1 MNKNGKI
8 SFMNTREYILETIKK
23 RPLIIDGAMGTQLQ
37 QRDDQIPKEAWE
49 GNEGCNELL
58 NVTAQDVMEDI
69 FNAYL
74 TAGADLITTN
84 TFGSFSW
91 VLDEYGISER
101 AYELSRA
108 GAEIVKRKCEEFSTP
123 EHPRFCL
130 GSIGPGTKLP
140 SLGHITYDEM
150 FAGYTECAKALID
163 GGVDIFLLET
173 CQDPLQIKAALH
185 ACEEANRDRG
195 VDIPIM
201 VSVTIELSGTMLI
214 GTDAQTIATIMEPFD
229 ILSLGFN
236 CGTGPEQV
244 LKHVKTLSE
253 LWHKPISVHANAG
266 LPQNRGGYTYYPMG
280 PDEFVEQQRKFLEYD
295 GVSFLGGCCG
305 TTPQHIRA
313 LVDNVTDITPKQ
325 PTGAHPTSIASLFN
339 TVPLMQEPAPL
350 LVGERSNA
358 TGSKAFR
365 ELLLAEDYEGT
376 LSVAQ
381 QQVRAGAH
389 VIDVNVGFA
398 GRDET
403 KDMSEVMSMYAQKI
417 SIPLMP
423 DSTQTKGLETALK
436 YIGGKP
442 ILNSVNLEDG
452 EEKFDA
458 VCALAKKFGAS
469 LVCLTIDERGMA
481 KSIEQKLEV
490 AERIIDLATNRHGI
504 KKEDLVFDV
513 LTFTLGSGDE
523 EYFEAGINTI
533 EAIRQLREKHPEVG
547 AILGLSNISFGLDK
561 DARPYLNSMFLH
573 HCVQAGLT
581 SVIINVKH
589 IIPLN
594 KIPEEDQKVCD
605 DLIFN
610 RLPNGEAL
618 FAFIEHFSKKEAVDN
633 DAVDEEYLAMSDE
646 EKIAKLLMDGDKE
659 RMIPLVEEVR
669 HRIAPEVIVN
679 EILIDAMKVV
689 GELFGAGEMQLPFVL
704 QSAETMK
711 KTVDHLNPYL
721 PKVEK
726 TVDTTLALGTVK
738 GDVHDVGKNLVDII
752 LSNNGY
758 KVKNLGIKVE
768 LDQFLETMEQGHI
781 SALGM
786 SGLLVKSTQVMLEN
800 LTTLKEK
807 GITIPILLGGAALTR
822 SFIDDFCRPAY
833 DGPIFYC
840 KDAFDGVT
848 AMSRI
853 EAGNMDTNL
862 HPDAPE
868 VEKKE
873 QKEYIIPPFEEIQMP
888 ARDVVVPTPPFW
900 GRREI
905 KLTRQQMEMAFEWIN
920 HKLLFKSRWG
930 YSSKGMNKEAY
941 QKQLDEVVWPAYEKL
956 KARFLDE
963 NLFEPT
969 IIYGYWPCRSDDN
982 SLLIF
987 DESEG
992 YFSDEQVNREPLAD
1006 VMGRA
1011 KQIFTFPRQ
1020 RKAPHRA
1027 LSDFFHADRH
1037 DVIALTCVSAGAKLS
1052 EVEHEIYERGDY
1064 TEYYQFH
1071 GLGVELAEALAE
1083 IAHKQI
1089 RLDLNI
1095 AHNEGSTLA
1104 DVQMN
1109 RYQGSRYSFGYAACP
1124 DLELNRPLFDLLKP
1138 EEFGIE
1144 LSETFQI
1151 HPEQSTSALVVYHP
1165 NATYYNV

>member
-1 MNKNGKI
+1 ML
-8 SFMNTREYILETIKK
+8 NTKDYILQTITT
-23 RPLIIDGAMGTQLQ
+23 RPLIIDGALGTQLQ
-37 QRDDQIPKEAWE
+37 QRDDKIPKEAWE

-58 NVTAQDVMEDI
+58 NVTAPDI
-69 FNAYL
+69 LREIASAYL
-74 TAGADLITTN
+74 TSGADLITTN

-91 VLDEYGISER
+91 VLDEYDIGSR
-101 AYELSRA
+101 AYELTKA
-108 GAEIVKRKCEEFSTP
+108 GAKLVKDACIEFSTP

-130 GSIGPGTKLP
+130 GSVGPGTKLP

-150 FAGYTECAKALID
+150 YEGYTEFCKALID
-163 GGVDIFLLET
+163 GGADIFLLET
-173 CQDPLQIKAALH
+173 AQDPLQIKAALH
-185 ACEEANRDRG
+185 ACTQANKEMDAQL
-195 VDIPIM
+195 PIM

-214 GTDAQTIATIMEPFD
+214 GTDAQTIATILEPFD

-236 CGTGPEQV
+236 CGTGPQQV

-253 LWHKPISVHANAG
+253 VWHKPISVHANAG

-280 PDEFVEQQRKFLEYD
+280 PDEFVAQQEKFLDYD

-313 LVDNVTDITPKQ
+313 LVDKVTKVKPKEA
-325 PTGAHPTSIASLFN
+325 TGSHPTSCASLFN
-339 TVPLMQEPAPL
+339 TATLKQEPAPL
-350 LVGERSNA
+350 LMGERSNA

-403 KDMSEVMSMYAQKI
+403 KDMNAVMGMYNQKI
-417 SIPLMP
+417 ALPLMP
-423 DSTQTKGLETALK
+423 DSTQTSGLETALK
-436 YIGGKP
+436 NIGGKP

-452 EEKFDA
+452 EEKFDS
-458 VCALAKKFGAS
+458 VCALAKKFGTS
-469 LVCLTIDERGMA
+469 LVCLTIDEIGMA
-481 KSIEQKLEV
+481 KTVENKLKV
-490 AERIIDLATNRHGI
+490 ADRIIDLATNRHGI
-504 KKEDLVFDV
+504 KKEDLIFDV

-523 EYFEAGINTI
+523 EYWDAGINTI
-533 EAIRQLREKHPEVG
+533 EAIRGLRKKHPEVS
-547 AILGLSNISFGLDK
+547 ATLGLSNISFGLDK

-573 HCVQAGLT
+573 HCIQAGLT

-589 IIPLN
+589 IIPIN
-594 KIPEEDQKVCD
+594 KISKIDQEICD

-610 RLPNGEAL
+610 RKPKGEAL
-618 FAFIEHFSKKEAVDN
+618 FTFIEHFSSKEAIDN
-633 DAVDEEYLAMSDE
+633 DAVDEEYLAMSTE

-659 RMIPLVEEVR
+659 RMIPLVEEAR
-669 HRIAPEVIVN
+669 QTIKPEKIVN

-689 GELFGAGEMQLPFVL
+689 GELFGSGQMQLPFVL

-711 KTVDHLNPYL
+711 KTVDYLNPYL
-721 PKVEK
+721 PKIEK
-726 TVDTTLALGTVK
+726 TVNTTLALGTVK

-752 LSNNGY
+752 LSNNGF
-758 KVKNLGIKVE
+758 KVNNLGIKVE
-768 LDQFLETMEQGHI
+768 LDQFVQATKDGHI
-781 SALGM
+781 SAFGM
-786 SGLLVKSTQVMLEN
+786 SGLLVKSTQVMQEN
-800 LTTLKEK
+800 LKALKEADIK
-807 GITIPILLGGAALTR
+807 IPVLLGGAALTR
-822 SFIDDFCRPAY
+822 TFIDEYCRPFY

-853 EAGNMDTNL
+853 EAGNFDTDL
-862 HPDAPE
+862 HGKE
-868 VEKKE
+868 NEEKISKPKE
-873 QKEYIIPPFEEIQMP
+873 NVVIPPFSELKMP
-888 ARDVVVPTPPFW
+888 ERDVKVPTPPFW

-905 KLTRQQMEMAFEWIN
+905 KLSETQIEMAFQWLN
-920 HKLLFKSRWG
+920 HKILFKSRWG
-930 YSSKGMNKEAY
+930 YSSKGMTKEAY
-941 QKQLDEVVWPAYEKL
+941 EKQLDEVVWPAYEKL
-956 KARFLDE
+956 KAQFIDE
-963 NLFEPT
+963 KLFEPT

-982 SLLIF
+982 TLLIF

-992 YFSDEQVNREPLAD
+992 YHSESEVNREPLKD

-1011 KQIFTFPRQ
+1011 REKFTFPRQ

-1037 DVIALTCVSAGAKLS
+1037 DVLALSCVSAGAKLS
-1052 EVEHEIYERGDY
+1052 DAERTIMDAGNY

-1095 AHNEGSTLA
+1095 SDNEGSKLS

-1109 RYQGSRYSFGYAACP
+1109 KYQGSRYSFGYAACP
-1124 DLELNRPLFDLLKP
+1124 DLELNRPLFNLLKP

-1151 HPEQSTSALVVYHP
+1151 HPEQSTSALIVYHP
-1165 NATYYNV
+1165 KASYYNV

>member
-1 MNKNGKI
+1 
-8 SFMNTREYILETIKK
+8 MNTKQYIQLTIKN

-37 QRDDQIPKEAWE
+37 QRDDQIPHAAWE

-58 NVTAQDVMEDI
+58 NVTCPEI
-69 FNAYL
+69 LSEIYHAYL
-74 TAGADLITTN
+74 TAGADFITTN

-91 VLDEYGISER
+91 VLDEYQIGHR
-101 AYELSRA
+101 AYELTKA
-108 GAEIVKRKCEEFSTP
+108 GAELVKQECEKFSTP
-123 EHPRFCL
+123 EHPRFVL
-130 GSIGPGTKLP
+130 GSVGPGTKLP
-140 SLGHITYDEM
+140 SLGHIHYDVM
-150 FAGYTECAKALID
+150 FKGYTEFCLALID
-163 GGVDIFLLET
+163 GGVDVFLLET

-185 ACEEANRDRG
+185 ACQEANKQRG
-195 VDIPIM
+195 TQIPIM

-214 GTDAQTIATIMEPFD
+214 GTDAGTIATILEPFD

-244 LKHVKTLSE
+244 QKHVKTLSE
-253 LWHKPISVHANAG
+253 LWGKPISVHANAG
-266 LPQNRGGYTYYPMG
+266 LPQNRGGHTYYPMG
-280 PDEFVEQQRKFLEYD
+280 PDEFADQQEKFLNFN

-313 LVDNVTDITPKQ
+313 LVNRVANMRPKSACGTQ
-325 PTGAHPTSIASLFN
+325 VNSLASLFSA
-339 TVPLMQEPAPL
+339 VPLMQEPAPL
-350 LVGERSNA
+350 LIGERSNA

-376 LSVAQ
+376 LSVGQ

-389 VIDVNVGFA
+389 VLDVSVGFA

-403 KDMSEVMSMYAQKI
+403 KDMNSVMSLYASKI
-417 SIPLMP
+417 NLPVMP
-423 DSTQTKGLETALK
+423 DSTQTPAVEEALK
-436 YIGGKP
+436 LIGGKP
-442 ILNSVNLEDG
+442 IINSVNLEDG
-452 EEKFDA
+452 IEKFDT
-458 VCALAKKFGAS
+458 VCQLAKKYGAA
-469 LVCLTIDERGMA
+469 LVCLTIDEIGMA
-481 KSIEQKLEV
+481 KTVERKIEI
-490 AERIIDLATNRHGI
+490 AERIYELATKKHGI
-504 KKEDLVFDV
+504 NPEDLVFDL

-523 EYFEAGINTI
+523 EYFDAGKNTI
-533 EAIRQLREKHPEVG
+533 EAIRQLRIRHPEVG

-573 HCVQAGLT
+573 HCIKAGLS

-594 KIPEEDQKVCD
+594 KITEEEQELCD
-605 DLIFN
+605 NLIFN
-610 RLPNGEAL
+610 KKPKGASL
-618 FAFIEHFSKKEAVDN
+618 FEFIEHFSTKEAVDSDVE
-633 DAVDEEYLAMSDE
+633 DAAYLAMNDE

-659 RMIPLVEEVR
+659 RMIPLVEEAR
-669 HRIAPEVIVN
+669 KTIAPQKIVN
-679 EILIDAMKVV
+679 EILINAMKVV
-689 GELFGAGEMQLPFVL
+689 GELFGSGQMQLPFVL

-721 PKVEK
+721 PKIDK
-726 TVDTTLALGTVK
+726 PVDTTLVLGTVK

-752 LSNNGY
+752 LSNNGF
-758 KVKNLGIKVE
+758 KVINLGIKVD
-768 LDQFLETMEQGHI
+768 LDSFINTLKE
-781 SALGM
+781 SNANALGM
-786 SGLLVKSTQVMLEN
+786 SGLLVKSTQVMKEN
-800 LTTLKEK
+800 LEMLKEADIK
-807 GITIPILLGGAALTR
+807 IPILLGGAALTR
-822 SFIDDFCRPAY
+822 SFIDDFCRPFY

-853 EAGNMDTNL
+853 EAGNFDTDL
-862 HPDAPE
+862 HGKE
-868 VEKKE
+868 MQEKVVKEKKE
-873 QKEYIIPPFEEIQMP
+873 VIIPPFSELKMP
-888 ARDVVVPTPPFW
+888 SRDVKVPTPPFW
-900 GRREI
+900 GRREM
-905 KLTRQQMEMAFEWIN
+905 KLTQQQIEMAFEWIN
-920 HKLLFKSRWG
+920 QKILFKSRWG
-930 YSSKGMNKEAY
+930 YSSKGMTKEAY
-941 QKQLDEVVWPAYEKL
+941 KKQVDELIMPAYQRL
-956 KARFLDE
+956 KAQFIDE
-963 NLFEPT
+963 KLFEPT

-982 SLLIF
+982 TLLIF

-992 YFSDEQVNREPLAD
+992 YNAPDEVNHEPLEH
-1006 VMGRA
+1006 VIGRA
-1011 KQIFTFPRQ
+1011 VKQFNFPRQ
-1020 RKAPHRA
+1020 RKQPHRA

-1037 DVIALTCVSAGAKLS
+1037 DVIALTCVSAGPKLS
-1052 EVEHEIYERGDY
+1052 EAEREIYDKGNY

-1095 AHNEGSTLA
+1095 SESEGNKLS

-1109 RYQGSRYSFGYAACP
+1109 KYQGSRYSFGYAACP
-1124 DLELNRPLFDLLKP
+1124 DLELSRPLFDLLKP

>member
-1 MNKNGKI
+1 
-8 SFMNTREYILETIKK
+8 MNTKNYILETIKK

-37 QRDDQIPKEAWE
+37 QRDDKISKEAWE
-49 GNEGCNELL
+49 GNEGCNEIL
-58 NVTAQDVMEDI
+58 NVTAPDIMEEI
-69 FNAYL
+69 FSAYL

-91 VLDEYGISER
+91 VLDEYQIGDR
-101 AYELSRA
+101 AYELTKA
-108 GAEIVKRKCEEFSTP
+108 GAALVKRQCEAFSTP

-130 GSIGPGTKLP
+130 GSVGPGTKLP

-150 FAGYTECAKALID
+150 FEGYTDFCKALIE
-163 GGVDIFLLET
+163 GGTDIFLLET

-185 ACEEANRDRG
+185 ACQEANRQMKTEL
-195 VDIPIM
+195 PIM

-253 LWHKPISVHANAG
+253 LWHKPISVHSNAG

-280 PDEFVEQQRKFLEYD
+280 PDEFVAQQEKFLNYD

-313 LVDNVTDITPKQ
+313 LVNAVTNKMPKA
-325 PTGAHPTSIASLFN
+325 PTGSHENSIASLFN

-365 ELLLAEDYEGT
+365 ELLLNENYEGT

-389 VIDVNVGFA
+389 VVDVNVGFA

-403 KDMSEVMSMYAQKI
+403 KDMTEVMAMYAQKI
-417 SIPLMP
+417 ALPLMP

-436 YIGGKP
+436 HIGGKA

-452 EEKFDA
+452 EPKFDA
-458 VCALAKKFGAS
+458 VCQLAKKYGAS
-469 LVCLTIDERGMA
+469 LVCLTIDEVGMA
-481 KSIEQKLEV
+481 KSIEDKLKV
-490 AERIIDLATNRHGI
+490 ADRIIDLATNRHGI

-533 EAIRQLREKHPEVG
+533 EAIRQLRKKHPEVG

-594 KIPEEDQKVCD
+594 KIPEEDQKICD

-618 FAFIEHFSKKEAVDN
+618 FTFIEHFSSKEAVDN
-633 DAVDEEYLAMSDE
+633 DAVDEAYLAMSDE

-659 RMIPLVEEVR
+659 RMIPLVEEAR
-669 HRIAPEVIVN
+669 KTIKPEVIVN

-689 GELFGAGEMQLPFVL
+689 GELFGSGQMQLPFVL

-726 TVDTTLALGTVK
+726 EVDTTLSLGTVK

-758 KVKNLGIKVE
+758 KVNNLGIKVD
-768 LDQFLETMEQGHI
+768 LDSFLADMEKGHV

-800 LTTLKEK
+800 LGILKEK

-822 SFIDDFCRPAY
+822 NFIDDFCRPAY

-853 EAGNMDTNL
+853 EAGNMNTNL
-862 HPDAPE
+862 HPDAPKIE
-868 VEKKE
+868 RVKKKE
-873 QKEYIIPPFEEIQMP
+873 VIIPPFEELKMP
-888 ARDVVVPTPPFW
+888 SRDVNVPTPPFW

-905 KLTRQQMEMAFEWIN
+905 KLTQQQVEMAFDWIN
-920 HKLLFKSRWG
+920 HKILFKSRWG
-930 YSSKGMNKEAY
+930 YSSKGMTKEAY
-941 QKQLDEVVWPAYEKL
+941 EKQLEEVVWPAYEKL

-963 NLFEPT
+963 VLFEPT
-969 IIYGYWPCRSDDN
+969 IVYGYWPCRSDDN
-982 SLLIF
+982 KLLIF

-992 YFSDEQVNREPLAD
+992 YFSESEINRQLLED
-1006 VMGRA
+1006 VKKNA
-1011 KQIFTFPRQ
+1011 IKEFSFPRQ

-1052 EVEHEIYERGDY
+1052 EVEREIYERGDY

-1095 AHNEGSTLA
+1095 ADGEKATLA

-1109 RYQGSRYSFGYAACP
+1109 KYQGSRYSFGYAACP

>member
-1 MNKNGKI
+1 MTTK
-8 SFMNTREYILETIKK
+8 EYILKTIKN

-37 QRDDQIPKEAWE
+37 QRDDKIPKEAWQ

-58 NVTAQDVMEDI
+58 NVTCPEVLSEI
-69 FNAYL
+69 FHAYL

-91 VLDEYGISER
+91 VLDEYGIGNR
-101 AYELSRA
+101 AYELTRA
-108 GAEIVKRKCEEFSTP
+108 GAELVKKECAKFNTP
-123 EHPRFCL
+123 KHPRFVL

-150 FAGYTECAKALID
+150 YEGYTEFCLALID
-163 GGVDIFLLET
+163 GGVDVFLLET

-185 ACEEANRDRG
+185 ACQEACRQRE
-195 VDIPIM
+195 VEIPIM

-214 GTDAQTIATIMEPFD
+214 GTDAATIATILEPFD
-229 ILSLGFN
+229 IISLGFN

-244 LKHVKTLSE
+244 EKHIKTLSE

-280 PDEFVEQQRKFLEYD
+280 PDEFADKQEKFLSYD

-313 LVDNVTDITPKQ
+313 LVNRVSNITPKE
-325 PTGAHPTSIASLFN
+325 PSGAQENALASLFN
-339 TVPLMQEPAPL
+339 TVSLTQESSVL

-381 QQVRAGAH
+381 QQVRVGAH
-389 VIDVNVGFA
+389 VLDVSVGFA

-403 KDMSEVMSMYAQKI
+403 KDMNRVMSLYAQKI
-417 SIPLMP
+417 ALPLMP
-423 DSTQTKGLETALK
+423 DSTQTAALEEALK
-436 YIGGKP
+436 LIGGKP
-442 ILNSVNLEDG
+442 IINSVNLEDG
-452 EEKFDA
+452 IEKFNA
-458 VCALAKKFGAS
+458 VCSLAKKFGAA
-469 LVCLTIDERGMA
+469 LVCLTIDEQGMA
-481 KSIEQKLEV
+481 KTVERKLEV
-490 AERIIDLATNRHGI
+490 AERIYELATKKHGI
-504 KKEDLVFDV
+504 RAENLVFDL

-523 EYFEAGINTI
+523 EYVNAGINTI
-533 EAIRQLREKHPEVG
+533 EAIRELRKRHPEVG

-573 HCVQAGLT
+573 HCIEAGLT
-581 SVIINVKH
+581 SVIINVQH
-589 IIPLN
+589 IIPIN
-594 KIPEEDQKVCD
+594 KISKKDQEICD
-605 DLIFN
+605 NLIFN
-610 RLPNGEAL
+610 RKPNSAAL
-618 FAFIEHFSKKEAVDN
+618 FEFIEHFSTKEAADN
-633 DAVDEEYLAMSDE
+633 QAVDEAYLAMSDE

-659 RMIPLVEEVR
+659 RMIPLVEEAR
-669 HRIAPEVIVN
+669 HKIAPEKIVN
-679 EILIDAMKVV
+679 EILINAMKVV
-689 GELFGAGEMQLPFVL
+689 GELFGSGQMQLPFVL

-711 KTVDHLNPYL
+711 KTVDYLNPYL
-721 PKVEK
+721 PKIDK
-726 TVDTTLALGTVK
+726 KVDTTLILGTVK

-758 KVKNLGIKVE
+758 KVINLGIKVE
-768 LDQFLETMEQGHI
+768 LDDFVKTLKESNADAI
-781 SALGM
+781 GM
-786 SGLLVKSTQVMLEN
+786 SGLLVKSTQVMKEN
-800 LTTLKEK
+800 LEALQRG
-807 GITIPILLGGAALTR
+807 GIKIPILLGGAALTR
-822 SFIDDFCRPAY
+822 SFIDDFCRPFY

-853 EAGNMDTNL
+853 EAGNFDTDL
-862 HPDAPE
+862 HGKE
-868 VEKKE
+868 GEEKVVKVKE
-873 QKEYIIPPFEEIQMP
+873 EIVIPPFEELKMP
-888 ARDVVVPTPPFW
+888 SRDIEVPTPPFW
-900 GRREI
+900 GRREL
-905 KLTRQQMEMAFEWIN
+905 KLAPHQIEMAFEWIN

-930 YSSKGMNKEAY
+930 YSSKGMTKEAY
-941 QKQLDEVVWPAYEKL
+941 QKQLDEIVWPAYEKL
-956 KARFLDE
+956 KKRFIKE
-963 NLFEPT
+963 KLFEPT
-969 IIYGYWPCRSDDN
+969 ILYGYWPCRSDDN
-982 SLLIF
+982 TLLIF
-987 DESEG
+987 DSSEG
-992 YFSDEQVNREPLAD
+992 YNSEDEINHEPLD
-1006 VMGRA
+1006 KVIGRA
-1011 KQIFTFPRQ
+1011 IEEFTFPRQ
-1020 RKAPHRA
+1020 SKEPHRA
-1027 LSDFFHADRH
+1027 LSDFFHRDRH
-1037 DVIALTCVSAGAKLS
+1037 DVVAFTCVSAGSKLS
-1052 EVEHEIYERGDY
+1052 EIEREIYDKGNY

-1095 AHNEGSTLA
+1095 SKGEGNKLS

-1109 RYQGSRYSFGYAACP
+1109 KYQGSRYSFGYAACP
-1124 DLELNRPLFDLLKP
+1124 DLELNRPLFNLLKP
-1138 EEFGIE
+1138 EEFGIK

>member
-1 MNKNGKI
+1 MTPKK
-8 SFMNTREYILETIKK
+8 YILKTIKK

-37 QRDDQIPKEAWE
+37 QRDEKIPKEAWE

-58 NVTAQDVMEDI
+58 NVTSPEVLSEI
-69 FNAYL
+69 FHAYL
-74 TAGADLITTN
+74 SAGADLITTN

-91 VLDEYGISER
+91 VLDEYGLGNR
-101 AYELSRA
+101 AYELTKA
-108 GAEIVKRKCEEFSTP
+108 GAALVKKECEKFSTP
-123 EHPRFCL
+123 EHPRFVL

-150 FAGYTECAKALID
+150 LEGYTEFCLALID
-163 GGVDIFLLET
+163 GGVDVFLLET

-185 ACEEANRDRG
+185 ACEEASRQRE
-195 VDIPIM
+195 VEIPIM
-201 VSVTIELSGTMLI
+201 ISVTIELSGTMLI
-214 GTDAQTIATIMEPFD
+214 GTDASTIATILEPFD

-236 CGTGPEQV
+236 CGTGPEQIE
-244 LKHVKTLSE
+244 KHVKTLSE

-280 PDEFVEQQRKFLEYD
+280 PDEFADKQENFLKYD

-313 LVDNVTDITPKQ
+313 LVDRVSKTLPKEPSGSQ
-325 PTGAHPTSIASLFN
+325 ENSLASLFN
-339 TVPLMQEPAPL
+339 TVSLSQESSVL

-381 QQVRAGAH
+381 QQVRVGAH
-389 VIDVNVGFA
+389 VLDVSVGFA

-403 KDMSEVMSMYAQKI
+403 KDMNSVMSLYAQKI
-417 SIPLMP
+417 ALPLMP
-423 DSTQTKGLETALK
+423 DSTQTAALEEALK
-436 YIGGKP
+436 LIGGKP
-442 ILNSVNLEDG
+442 IINSVNLEDG
-452 EEKFDA
+452 IEKFDTI
-458 VCALAKKFGAS
+458 CRLAKKFGAA
-469 LVCLTIDERGMA
+469 LVCLTIDEIGMA
-481 KSIEQKLEV
+481 KTLERKLEV
-490 AERIIDLATNRHGI
+490 AERIYELATKKHGI
-504 KKEDLVFDV
+504 KPENLVFDL
-513 LTFTLGSGDE
+513 LTFTLGSGDA
-523 EYFEAGINTI
+523 EYVDAGINTI
-533 EAIRQLREKHPEVG
+533 EAIRELRKRHPEVG

-573 HCVQAGLT
+573 HCIEAGLT
-581 SVIINVKH
+581 SVIINVQH
-589 IIPLN
+589 IIPIN
-594 KIPEEDQKVCD
+594 KISKIDQEICD
-605 DLIFN
+605 NLIFN
-610 RLPNGEAL
+610 RKPNSEAL
-618 FAFIEHFSKKEAVDN
+618 FEFIEHFSTKEATDN
-633 DAVDEEYLAMSDE
+633 QAVDEAYLAMSDE
-646 EKIAKLLMDGDKE
+646 EKIAKLLMDGDKD
-659 RMIPLVEEVR
+659 RMIPLVEEAR
-669 HRIAPEVIVN
+669 HTIAPQKIVN

-689 GELFGAGEMQLPFVL
+689 GELFGSGQMQLPFVL

-711 KTVDHLNPYL
+711 KTVDYLNPYL
-721 PKVEK
+721 PKIDK
-726 TVDTTLALGTVK
+726 KVDTTLILGTVK

-758 KVKNLGIKVE
+758 KVVNLGIKVE
-768 LDQFLETMEQGHI
+768 LDDFVKTLKESNADAI
-781 SALGM
+781 GM
-786 SGLLVKSTQVMLEN
+786 SGLLVKSTQVMKDNLEA
-800 LTTLKEK
+800 LQRE
-807 GITIPILLGGAALTR
+807 GIKTPILLGGAALTR
-822 SFIDDFCRPAY
+822 SFIDDFCRPYY

-853 EAGNMDTNL
+853 EAKNFDTDL
-862 HPDAPE
+862 HGKDNE
-868 VEKKE
+868 EKIVKVKE
-873 QKEYIIPPFEEIQMP
+873 KVITPPFEELKMP
-888 ARDVVVPTPPFW
+888 SRDVAVPTPPFW
-900 GRREI
+900 GRREL
-905 KLTRQQMEMAFEWIN
+905 KLTSQQVEMAFEWIN

-930 YSSKGMNKEAY
+930 YSSKGMTKEAY
-941 QKQLDEVVWPAYEKL
+941 QKQLDEVVWPAYERL
-956 KARFLDE
+956 KAQFIDE
-963 NLFEPT
+963 KLFEPT
-969 IIYGYWPCRSDDN
+969 IIYGYWPCRSDDDT
-982 SLLIF
+982 LLIF

-992 YFSDEQVNREPLAD
+992 YNSQSEINRETLNE
-1006 VMGRA
+1006 VIGRA
-1011 KQIFTFPRQ
+1011 KEKFTFPRQ
-1020 RKAPHRA
+1020 SKQPHRA
-1027 LSDFFHADRH
+1027 LSDFFHRDRH
-1037 DVIALTCVSAGAKLS
+1037 DVVAFTCVSAGSKLS
-1052 EVEHEIYERGDY
+1052 EFEREIYARGEY

-1095 AHNEGSTLA
+1095 SDGEGSSLS

-1124 DLELNRPLFDLLKP
+1124 DLELNRPLFNLLHP

>member
-1 MNKNGKI
+1 MSTKN
-8 SFMNTREYILETIKK
+8 YILQTIQQ

-37 QRDDQIPKEAWE
+37 QRDDKIPKEAWE

-58 NVTAQDVMEDI
+58 NVTCPEVLSEI
-69 FNAYL
+69 FHAYL
-74 TAGADLITTN
+74 TAGADFITTN

-91 VLDEYGISER
+91 VLDEYQIGNR
-101 AYELSRA
+101 AYELTKA
-108 GAEIVKRKCEEFSTP
+108 GAEIVKKECEKFSTP

-130 GSIGPGTKLP
+130 GSVGPGTKLP

-150 FAGYTECAKALID
+150 YEGYTEFCLALID
-163 GGVDIFLLET
+163 GGVDVFLLET

-185 ACEEANRDRG
+185 ACQEANKQRD
-195 VDIPIM
+195 VNIPIM

-214 GTDAQTIATIMEPFD
+214 GTDAATIATILEPFD

-244 LKHVKTLSE
+244 LKHVRTLSE
-253 LWHKPISVHANAG
+253 LWHKPISVHSNAG
-266 LPQNRGGYTYYPMG
+266 LPQNRGGYTYYPMN
-280 PDEFVEQQRKFLEYD
+280 PEEFSDKQEKFLNFD

-313 LVDNVTDITPKQ
+313 LVDRVHVTLPK
-325 PTGAHPTSIASLFN
+325 PASGKHPTSVASLFN
-339 TVPLMQEPAPL
+339 TTELMQEPAPL
-350 LVGERSNA
+350 LMGERSNA

-389 VIDVNVGFA
+389 LIDVNVGFA

-403 KDMSEVMSMYAQKI
+403 KDMNAVMGMYNQKI
-417 SIPLMP
+417 ALPLMP
-423 DSTQTKGLETALK
+423 DSTQTTGLETALK
-436 YIGGKP
+436 NIGGKP

-452 EEKFDA
+452 EDKFDD
-458 VCALAKKFGAS
+458 VCALAKKFGTS
-469 LVCLTIDERGMA
+469 LVCLTIDEIGMA
-481 KSIEQKLEV
+481 KTIEDKLKV
-490 AERIIDLATNRHGI
+490 ADRIIDLATNRHGI
-504 KKEDLVFDV
+504 KKEDLIFDV

-523 EYFEAGINTI
+523 EYWDAGINTI
-533 EAIRQLREKHPEVG
+533 EAIRQLTSKHPEVG
-547 AILGLSNISFGLDK
+547 TTLGLSNISFGLDK

-573 HCVQAGLT
+573 HCLEAGLS

-589 IIPLN
+589 IIPIN
-594 KIPEEDQKVCD
+594 KISQEDQDVCD

-610 RLPNGEAL
+610 RKPKGEAL
-618 FAFIEHFSKKEAVDN
+618 FTFMEHFSSKEAIDTT
-633 DAVDEEYLAMSDE
+633 AEDEEYLAMSDK

-659 RMIPLVEEVR
+659 RMIPLVEEAR
-669 HRIAPEVIVN
+669 HTIAPEVIVN
-679 EILIDAMKVV
+679 EILINAMKVV
-689 GELFGAGEMQLPFVL
+689 GELFGSGQMQLPFVL

-758 KVKNLGIKVE
+758 KVENLGIKVE
-768 LDQFLETMEQGHI
+768 LDTFLEAYEKGNI
-781 SALGM
+781 AAFGM
-786 SGLLVKSTQVMLEN
+786 SGLLVKSTQVMQEN
-800 LTTLKEK
+800 LKILKEK
-807 GITIPILLGGAALTR
+807 EIKIPILLGGAALTR
-822 SFIDDFCRPAY
+822 NFIDEFCRPFY

-853 EAGNMDTNL
+853 EAGNFDTNI
-862 HPDAPE
+862 HGHDSNEAP
-868 VEKKE
+868 VKVKKE
-873 QKEYIIPPFEEIQMP
+873 IIIPPFEELKMP
-888 ARDVVVPTPPFW
+888 SRDVKVPTPPFW
-900 GRREI
+900 GRREV
-905 KLTRQQMEMAFEWIN
+905 KLTQTQIEMAFEWIN
-920 HKLLFKSRWG
+920 HKILFKSRWG
-930 YSSKGMNKEAY
+930 YSSKGMTKEAY
-941 QKQLDEVVWPAYEKL
+941 EKQLDEVVWPAYEKL
-956 KARFLDE
+956 KSQFLDE
-963 NLFEPT
+963 HLFEPT

-982 SLLIF
+982 TLLIF

-992 YFSDEQVNREPLAD
+992 YNSEDEVNREHLD
-1006 VMGRA
+1006 KVMGRA
-1011 KQIFTFPRQ
+1011 MKQFTFPRQ
-1020 RKAPHRA
+1020 SKQPHRA
-1027 LSDFFHADRH
+1027 LSDFFHSDRH
-1037 DVIALTCVSAGAKLS
+1037 DVLALTCVSAGGKLS
-1052 EVEHEIYERGDY
+1052 DAERAIMEKGNY

-1095 AHNEGSTLA
+1095 SDGEGSKLS

-1109 RYQGSRYSFGYAACP
+1109 KYQGSRYSFGYAACP

>member
-1 MNKNGKI
+1 MTTKQ
-8 SFMNTREYILETIKK
+8 YIQQTIKT

-37 QRDDQIPKEAWE
+37 QRDDKIPKAAWE

-58 NVTAQDVMEDI
+58 NVTCPEILSEI
-69 FNAYL
+69 FHAYL
-74 TAGADLITTN
+74 TAGADFITTN

-91 VLDEYGISER
+91 VLDEYQIGNR
-101 AYELSRA
+101 AYELTRA
-108 GAEIVKRKCEEFSTP
+108 GAELVKAECEKFSTS

-130 GSIGPGTKLP
+130 GSVGPGTKLP
-140 SLGHITYDEM
+140 SLGHITYDAM
-150 FAGYTECAKALID
+150 FEGYTEFCVALID
-163 GGVDIFLLET
+163 GGVDVFLLET

-185 ACEEANRDRG
+185 ACQEANKLRG
-195 VDIPIM
+195 TDIPIM

-214 GTDAQTIATIMEPFD
+214 GTDAATIATILEPFD

-244 LKHVKTLSE
+244 LKHVRTLSE
-253 LWHKPISVHANAG
+253 LWHKPISVHSNAG
-266 LPQNRGGYTYYPMG
+266 LPQNRGGYTYYPMN
-280 PDEFVEQQRKFLEYD
+280 PEEFSDKTEKFLEFD

-313 LVDNVTDITPKQ
+313 LVNRVHSTLPKTA
-325 PTGAHPTSIASLFN
+325 TGSHPNSIASLFN
-339 TVPLMQEPAPL
+339 TCELMQEPAPL
-350 LVGERSNA
+350 LMGERSNA

-365 ELLLAEDYEGT
+365 ELLLAENYEGT

-389 VIDVNVGFA
+389 VIDVNVDFA

-403 KDMSEVMSMYAQKI
+403 KDMTAVMGMYNQKI
-417 SIPLMP
+417 ALPLMP
-423 DSTQTKGLETALK
+423 DSTQTTGLETALK
-436 YIGGKP
+436 HIGGKP

-452 EEKFDA
+452 EEKFDD
-458 VCALAKKFGAS
+458 VCALAKKYGAS
-469 LVCLTIDERGMA
+469 LVCLTIDEVGMA
-481 KSIEQKLEV
+481 KTVEDKLKV
-490 AERIIDLATNRHGI
+490 ADRIIDLATNRHGI
-504 KKEDLVFDV
+504 KKEDLIFDV
-513 LTFTLGSGDE
+513 LTFTLASGDE
-523 EYFEAGINTI
+523 EYWDAGINTI
-533 EAIRQLREKHPEVG
+533 EAIRALRKKHPEVS
-547 AILGLSNISFGLDK
+547 ATLGLSNISFGLDK

-573 HCVQAGLT
+573 HCLEAGLT

-589 IIPLN
+589 IIPIN
-594 KIPEEDQKVCD
+594 KISEEDQKICD

-610 RLPNGEAL
+610 RKPNGEAL
-618 FAFIEHFSKKEAVDN
+618 FTFIEHFSTKEAIDSSVE
-633 DAVDEEYLAMSDE
+633 DAEYLAMSDE

-659 RMIPLVEEVR
+659 RMIPLVEEAR
-669 HRIAPEVIVN
+669 HSILPEVIVN

-689 GELFGAGEMQLPFVL
+689 GELFGSGQMQLPFVL

-711 KTVDHLNPYL
+711 KTVDHLNPFL

-726 TVDTTLALGTVK
+726 SVDTTLALGTVK

-758 KVKNLGIKVE
+758 KVENLGIKVE
-768 LDQFLETMEQGHI
+768 LDTFLEAYTKGHI
-781 SALGM
+781 SAFGM
-786 SGLLVKSTQVMLEN
+786 SGLLVKSTQVMQEN
-800 LTTLKEK
+800 LKILQEK

-822 SFIDDFCRPAY
+822 TFIDDFCRPFY

-853 EAGNMDTNL
+853 EAGNLDTNL
-862 HPDAPE
+862 HGKEGEEKVAK
-868 VEKKE
+868 EKKE
-873 QKEYIIPPFEEIQMP
+873 IIIPPYEELKMP
-888 ARDVVVPTPPFW
+888 SRDINVPTPPFW

-905 KLTRQQMEMAFEWIN
+905 KLTEQQIAMAFEWIN
-920 HKLLFKSRWG
+920 HKILFKSRWG
-930 YSSKGMNKEAY
+930 YSSKGMTKEAY
-941 QKQLDEVVWPAYEKL
+941 EKQLDEVVWPAYEKL
-956 KARFLDE
+956 KAQFLKE
-963 NLFEPT
+963 KLFEPT

-982 SLLIF
+982 KLLIF
-987 DESEG
+987 DEKEG
-992 YFSDEQVNREPLAD
+992 YNSQSEINTLALEERRSQALKEFS
-1006 VMGRA
+1006 
-1011 KQIFTFPRQ
+1011 FPRQ
-1020 RKAPHRA
+1020 SKAPHRA
-1027 LSDFFHADRH
+1027 LSDFFHSDRD
-1037 DVIALTCVSAGAKLS
+1037 DVIALTCVSAGGKLS
-1052 EVEHEIYERGDY
+1052 DAERLIMDAGEY

-1083 IAHKQI
+1083 IAHKQV

-1095 AHNEGSTLA
+1095 SDGEGSKLS

-1109 RYQGSRYSFGYAACP
+1109 KYQGSRYSFGYAACP

>member
-1 MNKNGKI
+1 MMTTK
-8 SFMNTREYILETIKK
+8 EYILKTIKK

-37 QRDDQIPKEAWE
+37 QRDDKIPKEAWE

-58 NVTAQDVMEDI
+58 NVTAPDVMNDI
-69 FNAYL
+69 FHAYL

-91 VLDEYGISER
+91 VLDEYQIADR
-101 AYELSRA
+101 AYELTRA
-108 GAEIVKRKCEEFSTP
+108 GAALVKQKCEEFSTP

-130 GSIGPGTKLP
+130 GSVGPGTKLP

-150 FAGYTECAKALID
+150 YKGYTEFCKALID

-185 ACEEANRDRG
+185 ACQEANRERNRE
-195 VDIPIM
+195 IPIM

-214 GTDAQTIATIMEPFD
+214 GTDATTIATILEPFD

-313 LVDNVTDITPKQ
+313 LVNAVTPLTPKE
-325 PTGAHPTSIASLFN
+325 PTGSHPTSIASLFN
-339 TVPLMQEPAPL
+339 TTPLMQEPAPL

-403 KDMSEVMSMYAQKI
+403 KDMTEVMAMYAQKI
-417 SIPLMP
+417 ALPLMP

-436 YIGGKP
+436 HIGGKP

-469 LVCLTIDERGMA
+469 LVCLTIDEKGMA
-481 KSIEQKLEV
+481 KSIEDKLAV
-490 AERIIDLATNRHGI
+490 AERIIELATKRHGI

-589 IIPLN
+589 IIPIN
-594 KIPEEDQKVCD
+594 KISKEDQEICD

-610 RLPNGEAL
+610 RKPNGEAL
-618 FAFIEHFSKKEAVDN
+618 FNFIEYFSSKEAVDN
-633 DAVDEEYLAMSDE
+633 DAEDAEYLAMSDV

-659 RMIPLVEEVR
+659 RMIPLVEKVR
-669 HRIAPEVIVN
+669 HEIAPEIIVN

-689 GELFGAGEMQLPFVL
+689 GELFGSGQMQLPFVL

-711 KTVDHLNPYL
+711 KTVDYLNPYL

-726 TVDTTLALGTVK
+726 EVDTTLALGTVK

-768 LDQFLETMEQGHI
+768 LDAFLDAMKEGHI

-800 LTTLKEK
+800 LTTLKEQ
-807 GITIPILLGGAALTR
+807 GIEIPILLGGAALTR

-833 DGPIFYC
+833 GGPIFYC

-853 EAGNMDTNL
+853 EAGNFDTNL

-873 QKEYIIPPFEEIQMP
+873 EKEYIIPPFEEIKMP
-888 ARDVVVPTPPFW
+888 SRDVKVPTPPFW

-905 KLTRQQMEMAFEWIN
+905 KLSQQQIEMAFEWIN

-930 YSSKGMNKEAY
+930 YSSKGMDKEAY
-941 QKQLDEVVWPAYEKL
+941 NKQLEEVVWPAYEKL
-956 KARFLDE
+956 KARFIDE
-963 NLFEPT
+963 QLFEPT
-969 IIYGYWPCRSDDN
+969 ILYGYWPCRSDDN

-992 YFSDEQVNREPLAD
+992 YFSDDQVNREPLES
-1006 VMGRA
+1006 VIGRA
-1011 KQIFTFPRQ
+1011 KEIFTFPRQ

-1037 DVIALTCVSAGAKLS
+1037 DVIALTCVSAGSKLS
-1052 EVEHEIYERGDY
+1052 EVEREIYDAGNY

-1095 AHNEGSTLA
+1095 AENEGSTLA

-1124 DLELNRPLFDLLKP
+1124 DLELNRPLFNLLKP

>member
-1 MNKNGKI
+1 MTTKD
-8 SFMNTREYILETIKK
+8 YILQTIKK

-37 QRDDQIPKEAWE
+37 QRDDKIPKEAWE

-58 NVTAQDVMEDI
+58 NVTAPQIMEEI

-74 TAGADLITTN
+74 KAGADLITTN

-91 VLDEYGISER
+91 VLDEYQIGHR
-101 AYELSRA
+101 AYELTRA
-108 GAEIVKRKCEEFSTP
+108 GAQTVKRKCEEFSAP
-123 EHPRFCL
+123 EQPRFCL

-150 FAGYTECAKALID
+150 YAGYTEFCKALID

-173 CQDPLQIKAALH
+173 AQDPLQIKAALH
-185 ACEEANRDRG
+185 ACQEASRDRG
-195 VDIPIM
+195 VEIPIM

-214 GTDAQTIATIMEPFD
+214 GTDAATIATILEPFD
-229 ILSLGFN
+229 IISLGFN

-244 LKHVKTLSE
+244 LKHVKTLSQV
-253 LWHKPISVHANAG
+253 WHKPISVHANAG

-280 PDEFVEQQRKFLEYD
+280 PNEFVEHTSKFLEYD
-295 GVSFLGGCCG
+295 GVAFLGGCCG

-313 LVDNVTDITPKQ
+313 LVNAVTSLTPK
-325 PTGAHPTSIASLFN
+325 PATGGHPTSIASLFS
-339 TVPLMQEPAPL
+339 TVELMQEPAPL

-381 QQVRAGAH
+381 EQVRSGAH
-389 VIDVNVGFA
+389 LLDVNVGFA

-403 KDMSEVMSMYAQKI
+403 KDMTAVMAMYAQKI
-417 SIPLMP
+417 ALPLMP
-423 DSTQTKGLETALK
+423 DSTQTTGLETALK
-436 YIGGKP
+436 HIGGKP

-458 VCALAKKFGAS
+458 VCALAKKYGAS
-469 LVCLTIDERGMA
+469 LVCLTIDEVGMA
-481 KSIEQKLEV
+481 KTVEDKIKV
-490 AERIIDLATNRHGI
+490 AERIIELATKRHGI

-523 EYFEAGINTI
+523 EYYDAGVNTI
-533 EAIRQLREKHPEVG
+533 EAIRELRRRHPEVG

-573 HCVQAGLT
+573 HCVAAGLT

-589 IIPLN
+589 IIPLS
-594 KIPEEDQKVCD
+594 KIPQIDQDICN

-610 RLPNGEAL
+610 RKPNGEAL

-633 DAVDEEYLAMSDE
+633 NAVDEAYLAMSTE

-659 RMIPLVEEVR
+659 RMIPLVEEAR
-669 HRIAPEVIVN
+669 HTIAPEVIVN

-711 KTVDHLNPYL
+711 KTVDYLNPYL

-726 TVDTTLALGTVK
+726 KVDTTLILGTVK

-758 KVKNLGIKVE
+758 KVINLGIKVE
-768 LDQFLETMEQGHI
+768 LDRFLETLKESGAQ
-781 SALGM
+781 ALGM

-800 LTTLKEK
+800 LNILKEN

-853 EAGNMDTNL
+853 EAGNLDTNL

-868 VEKKE
+868 IEVKAKKE
-873 QKEYIIPPFEEIQMP
+873 VIIPPFEEIKMP
-888 ARDVVVPTPPFW
+888 SRDVKIPTPPFW
-900 GRREI
+900 GRREM
-905 KLTRQQMEMAFEWIN
+905 KLTRQQIEMAFEWIN
-920 HKLLFKSRWG
+920 HRILFKSRWG
-930 YSSKGMNKEAY
+930 YSSKGMTPEAY
-941 QKQLDEVVWPAYEKL
+941 EKQLDEVVWPAYERL
-956 KARFLDE
+956 KRQFLE
-963 NLFEPT
+963 EGLFEPT

-982 SLLIF
+982 RLLIF
-987 DESEG
+987 DETQG
-992 YFSDEQVNREPLAD
+992 YHSQAQVNNEPLD
-1006 VMGRA
+1006 VRRA
-1011 KQIFTFPRQ
+1011 AAIKEFHFPRQ
-1020 RKAPHRA
+1020 SKKPHRA
-1027 LSDFFHADRH
+1027 LSDFFHSERD
-1037 DVIALTCVSAGAKLS
+1037 DVIALTCVSAGSKIS
-1052 EVEHEIYERGDY
+1052 EAERVIYERGDY
-1064 TEYYQFH
+1064 TEYYRFH

-1083 IAHKQI
+1083 MVHKQI

-1095 AHNEGSTLA
+1095 ADTEKPTLA

-1109 RYQGSRYSFGYAACP
+1109 KYQGSRYSFGYAACP

-1165 NATYYNV
+1165 NATYYNI

>member
-1 MNKNGKI
+1 MNIKN
-8 SFMNTREYILETIKK
+8 YILETIKK

-37 QRDDQIPKEAWE
+37 QRDEMIPKEAWE
-49 GNEGCNELL
+49 NNEGCNELL
-58 NVTAQDVMEDI
+58 NVTCPEVLSEI
-69 FNAYL
+69 FEAYL
-74 TAGADLITTN
+74 TSGADFITTN

-91 VLDEYGISER
+91 VLDEYQIGDR
-101 AYELSRA
+101 AYELTRA
-108 GAEIVKRKCEEFSTP
+108 GAELVKQKCEKFSTP
-123 EHPRFCL
+123 EHPRFVL
-130 GSIGPGTKLP
+130 GSVGPGTKLP

-150 FAGYTECAKALID
+150 FQGYTEFCLALID
-163 GGVDIFLLET
+163 GGVDVFLLET

-185 ACEEANRDRG
+185 ACQEASAQRE
-195 VDIPIM
+195 VEIPIM

-214 GTDAQTIATIMEPFD
+214 GTDAGTIATILEPFD

-244 LKHVKTLSE
+244 IKHVRTLSE
-253 LWHKPISVHANAG
+253 LWGKPISVHANAG

-280 PDEFVEQQRKFLEYD
+280 PDEFVAQQEKFLNYD

-313 LVDNVTDITPKQ
+313 LVNAVHSITPKEPSGSQ
-325 PTGAHPTSIASLFN
+325 PNSIASLFG
-339 TVPLMQEPAPL
+339 TTTLMQEPAPL
-350 LVGERSNA
+350 LMGERSNA
-358 TGSKAFR
+358 TGSKAFK
-365 ELLLAEDYEGT
+365 ELLLAENYEGT

-389 VIDVNVGFA
+389 AIDVNVGFA
-398 GRDET
+398 GREET
-403 KDMSEVMSMYAQKI
+403 KDMTEVIGMYNQKI
-417 SIPLMP
+417 ALPLMP
-423 DSTQTKGLETALK
+423 DSTSTLGLEVALK
-436 YIGGKP
+436 NIGGKP

-452 EEKFDA
+452 EPKFDE
-458 VCALAKKFGAS
+458 VCHLAKKFGTS
-469 LVCLTIDERGMA
+469 LVCLTIDEVGMA
-481 KSIEQKLEV
+481 KTVEDKLKV
-490 AERIIDLATNRHGI
+490 ADRIIDLATNRHGL
-504 KKEDLVFDV
+504 KKEDLIFDV

-523 EYFEAGINTI
+523 EYWDAGVNTI
-533 EAIRQLREKHPEVG
+533 EAIRALRLKHPEVS
-547 AILGLSNISFGLDK
+547 ATLGLSNISFGLDK

-573 HCVQAGLT
+573 HCIQAGLT

-589 IIPLN
+589 IIPIN
-594 KIPEEDQKVCD
+594 KISKEDQEICD

-610 RLPNGEAL
+610 RQPNGQAL
-618 FAFIEHFSKKEAVDN
+618 FNFIEHFSTKEAVDN
-633 DAVDEEYLAMSDE
+633 DAVDEEYLAMSTE
-646 EKIAKLLMDGDKE
+646 EKIAKLLLDGDKD
-659 RMIPLVEEVR
+659 RMIPLVEEAR
-669 HRIAPEVIVN
+669 HSIAPEKIVN
-679 EILIDAMKVV
+679 EILIDAMKIV
-689 GELFGAGEMQLPFVL
+689 GELFGSGQMQLPFVL

-711 KTVDHLNPYL
+711 KTVDHLNPFL

-726 TVDTTLALGTVK
+726 AVDTTLALGTVK

-758 KVKNLGIKVE
+758 KVQNLGIKVE
-768 LDQFLETMEQGHI
+768 LETFLDAMKAGNI
-781 SALGM
+781 AALGF
-786 SGLLVKSTQVMLEN
+786 SGLLVKSTQVMQANFKLLQEQ
-800 LTTLKEK
+800 
-807 GITIPILLGGAALTR
+807 GIDIPILIGGAALTR
-822 SFIDDFCRPAY
+822 TFVDDFCRPFY

-853 EAGNMDTNL
+853 ESGNMDTNL

-868 VEKKE
+868 IERVEKKE
-873 QKEYIIPPFEEIQMP
+873 VVVPPFEEIKMP
-888 ARDVVVPTPPFW
+888 TRDVTVPTPPFW

-905 KLTRQQMEMAFEWIN
+905 KLTEQQIEMAFEWIN
-920 HKLLFKSRWG
+920 HKILFKSRWG
-930 YSSKGMNKEAY
+930 YSSKGMTKEAH

-956 KARFLDE
+956 KTEFLDKK
-963 NLFEPT
+963 LFEPT
-969 IIYGYWPCRSDDN
+969 IVYGYWPCRSDDN
-982 SLLIF
+982 TLLIF
-987 DESEG
+987 DETEG
-992 YFSDEQVNREPLAD
+992 YNSPSEVNSEPLD
-1006 VMGRA
+1006 HVIGRA
-1011 KQIFTFPRQ
+1011 VKQFSFPRQ
-1020 RKAPHRA
+1020 SKQPHRA
-1027 LSDFFHADRH
+1027 LSDFFHKDRH
-1037 DVIALTCVSAGAKLS
+1037 DVIALTCVSAGGKLS
-1052 EVEHEIYERGDY
+1052 DAERVIYDAGNY

-1095 AHNEGSTLA
+1095 AEGEKPTLA

-1109 RYQGSRYSFGYAACP
+1109 KYQGSRYSFGYAACP

-1165 NATYYNV
+1165 NATYYNI

>member
-1 MNKNGKI
+1 
-8 SFMNTREYILETIKK
+8 MNTKAYILETIKK

-37 QRDDQIPKEAWE
+37 QRDDKIPKEAWE

-58 NVTAQDVMEDI
+58 NVTAPEIMEEI
-69 FNAYL
+69 FHAYL

-91 VLDEYGISER
+91 VLDEYQISER
-101 AYELSRA
+101 AYELTKA
-108 GAEIVKRKCEEFSTP
+108 GAALVKRKCEEFSTP

-130 GSIGPGTKLP
+130 GSVGPGTKLP

-150 FAGYTECAKALID
+150 YEGYTDFCKALID
-163 GGVDIFLLET
+163 GGADIFLLET

-185 ACEEANRDRG
+185 ACEEANRQMETEL
-195 VDIPIM
+195 PIM

-214 GTDAQTIATIMEPFD
+214 GTDATTIATIMEPFD

-253 LWHKPISVHANAG
+253 LWHKPISIHANAG

-280 PDEFVEQQRKFLEYD
+280 PDEFVEQQQKFLDYD

-313 LVDNVTDITPKQ
+313 LVNAVSSKTPKA
-325 PTGAHPTSIASLFN
+325 PTGSHETSIASLFN

-403 KDMSEVMSMYAQKI
+403 KDMTAVMAMYAQKI
-417 SIPLMP
+417 ALPLMP

-436 YIGGKP
+436 HIGGKA

-458 VCALAKKFGAS
+458 VCQLAKKFGAS
-469 LVCLTIDERGMA
+469 LVCLTIDEVGMA
-481 KSIEQKLEV
+481 KTVEEKLKV

-533 EAIRQLREKHPEVG
+533 EAIRQLRQKHPEVG

-573 HCVQAGLT
+573 HCIQAGLT

-594 KIPEEDQKVCD
+594 KIPEEDQKICD

-618 FAFIEHFSKKEAVDN
+618 FAFIEHFSTKEAVDN

-659 RMIPLVEEVR
+659 RMIPLVEEAR
-669 HRIAPEVIVN
+669 HTIAPERIVN

-689 GELFGAGEMQLPFVL
+689 GELFGSGQMQLPFVL

-726 TVDTTLALGTVK
+726 EVDTTLSLGTVK

-758 KVKNLGIKVE
+758 KVNNLGIKVE
-768 LDQFLETMEQGHI
+768 LDQFLQTIEDGHV

-868 VEKKE
+868 VEKRE
-873 QKEYIIPPFEEIQMP
+873 EKEYIIPPFEEIKMP
-888 ARDVVVPTPPFW
+888 SRDVKVPTPPFW

-905 KLTRQQMEMAFEWIN
+905 KLTQQQIEMAFEWIN

-930 YSSKGMNKEAY
+930 YSSKGMTKEAY

-956 KARFLDE
+956 KKRFIE
-963 NLFEPT
+963 EKLFEPT
-969 IIYGYWPCRSDDN
+969 ILYGYWPCRSDDN

-992 YFSDEQVNREPLAD
+992 YFSEEQVNREPLQD
-1006 VMGRA
+1006 VKKRA
-1011 KQIFTFPRQ
+1011 KQVFTFPRQ

-1027 LSDFFHADRH
+1027 LSDFFHDDRH
-1037 DVIALTCVSAGAKLS
+1037 DVIALTCVSAGSKLS
-1052 EVEHEIYERGDY
+1052 EVEREIYERGDY

-1095 AHNEGSTLA
+1095 AEGEKPTLA

-1109 RYQGSRYSFGYAACP
+1109 KYQGSRYSFGYAACP